1 MTWIIFKIKDK
12 KVDQMSSG
20 AGVHR
25 VVAFR
30 SCLAFQHGVTVAEVH
45 LELEDQHTCIQ
56 KPAGSIQ
63 NQNSV
68 VSYEMVRNLKGEMT
82 RNVFKN

>member
-45 LELEDQHTCIQ
+45 LELEDQQT
-56 KPAGSIQ
+56 GIQ

-68 VSYEMVRNLKGEMT
+68 VSSELVKNLKGEMT